1 MYISQENKQAM
12 RNPWVLGMLLFLV
25 VFLTANAIFI
35 YLAFSSPPNLVVEDF
50 YEKGQAY
57 QQSHERMMEEKA
69 LGWSGVL
76 LVPSTSRVNQQQ
88 QYEAI
93 ITGKNSAGLM
103 LDTVTLYA
111 FRPSDAKEDFKVVM
125 QPSGSGSYIADV
137 SFDLPG
143 SWDLIIEAKRGDD
156 EYNITR
162 RLRIDP

>member
-1 MYISQENKQAM
+1 
-12 RNPWVLGMLLFLV
+12 
-25 VFLTANAIFI
+25 
-35 YLAFSSPPNLVVEDF
+35 
-50 YEKGQAY
+50 
-57 QQSHERMMEEKA
+57 MEEKA

-76 LVPSTSRVNQQQ
+76 IVPSTSRVNQQQ